1 MIEEIKQVIS
11 EQLGVKLEEI
21 KPTASFRDDLGADSL
36 DAVELIMALEEK
48 FGIEIPDADA
58 EAMLTVND
66 AIRYIEEKVD
76 SERKYVGG
84 QNGRLLLKM

>member
-1 MIEEIKQVIS
+1 MELFEEIKQVVS

-21 KPTASFRDDLGADSL
+21 KPTASFQADLGADSL

-66 AIRYIEEKVD
+66 AI
-76 SERKYVGG
+76 KYMESKINKP
-84 QNGRLLLKM
+84 QNMQEGKEDI

>member
-1 MIEEIKQVIS
+1 MELFEGIKQVVS
-11 EQLGVKLEEI
+11 EQLGVKPEEI

-58 EAMLTVND
+58 ETMLTIND
-66 AIRYIEEKVD
+66 AIKYIENKINNPQDIEKN
-76 SERKYVGG
+76 EGG
-84 QNGRLLLKM
+84 D

>member
-1 MIEEIKQVIS
+1 MDLFEEIKQVVS
-11 EQLGVKLEEI
+11 EQLGVKSEEI
-21 KPTASFRDDLGADSL
+21 KPTASFRDDLGSDSL

-66 AIRYIEEKVD
+66 AIMYIENKINKPQDIE
-76 SERKYVGG
+76 ENEGG
-84 QNGRLLLKM
+84 H

>member
-1 MIEEIKQVIS
+1 MGLFEEIKMIVS
-11 EQLGVKLEEI
+11 EQLGVKLDEI

-66 AIRYIEEKVD
+66 AIKYIESKIKQTPLND
-76 SERKYVGG
+76 GKRTG
-84 QNGRLLLKM
+84 NIR